1 MAEWLSQLS
10 VYEAPYTTIKDGS
23 YSLRVNAYIVG
34 KNYHVPFILLPP
46 LGQVNI
52 QQATNGY
59 MRSRTSYI

>member
-23 YSLRVNAYIVG
+23 YSLVNAYIVRQ
-34 KNYHVPFILLPP
+34 NYHVPFILLPP

-59 MRSRTSYI
+59 MRSKTSYL